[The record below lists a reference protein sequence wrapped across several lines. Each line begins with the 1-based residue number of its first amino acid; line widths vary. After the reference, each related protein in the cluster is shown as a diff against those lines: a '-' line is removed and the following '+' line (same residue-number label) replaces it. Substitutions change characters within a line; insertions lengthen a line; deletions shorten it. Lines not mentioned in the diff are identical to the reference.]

1 MSRTRTLQAALL
13 LILASASACSLARP
27 LLFWRDPLIRGRT
40 VLLDENGAPLET
52 PSGAAITVNFIH
64 RGGRIENSILSV
76 QAEPAG
82 GYRSPA
88 LLPGQYTV
96 EALLPGFVIESQ
108 TVEVRSH
115 EHRRVDFA
123 LKRIRET
130 TSRSLREAQEE
141 NLPHPG
147 EVQILP
153 PPL

>member
-1 MSRTRTLQAALL
+1 MSRTRTLRAALL
-13 LILASASACSLARP
+13 LALASASACSVARP
-27 LLFWRDPLIRGRT
+27 LLFWRDPLIRGRA
-40 VLLDENGAPLET
+40 VLLDENGAPLQGPGER
-52 PSGAAITVNFIH
+52 AVTVNFIH

-76 QAEPAG
+76 EVEPSG

-88 LLPGQYTV
+88 LLPGEYTV
-96 EALLPGFVIESQ
+96 EALLPGFVIETQ
-108 TVEVRSH
+108 TVEVRNH